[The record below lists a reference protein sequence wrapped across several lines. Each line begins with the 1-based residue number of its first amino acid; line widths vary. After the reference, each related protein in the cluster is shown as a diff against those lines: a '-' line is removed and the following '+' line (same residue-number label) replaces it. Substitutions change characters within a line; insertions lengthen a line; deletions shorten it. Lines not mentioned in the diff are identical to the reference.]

1 MNRSLFARLAVA
13 VALLA
18 LLVFAT
24 ASFQVRENEFAV
36 LTAFGKPV
44 RVVKEPGLYPR
55 APWPFQTVQRFDA
68 RLDFYEVRIS
78 EALTLDKRNVVV
90 PVFVAWRIADPLRF
104 LQAVGSAENARAK
117 FDALVTSA
125 RNSVLAAHDFRQL
138 VSTDGAALRIVA
150 IEEEITRAV
159 RAQAETIFGV
169 AIEKVGVKR
178 LSLPEANT
186 EFVFRRMQA
195 ERQQFAAKF
204 RAEGRQQADEIR
216 AQTDAKKSTLV
227 AEARRAAEE
236 IRGKAEAEAAAIYAV
251 AHGQDAEFYGFL
263 RELEVLRQT
272 VGANTTLILDTDSE
286 PFRLLRS
293 GDAPVA
299 GSSRGDSPR
308 AWAAGTPPST
318 AGGEDAAATD
328 TP

>member
-1 MNRSLFARLAVA
+1 MKSPLFARLTVG
-13 VALLA
+13 LL
-18 LLVFAT
+18 LLVLLGAAT
-24 ASFQVRENEFAV
+24 ATFQVRENEFAV

-55 APWPFQTVQRFDA
+55 LPWPFQSVQRFDA

-90 PVFVAWRIADPLRF
+90 PVFIAWRVADPLRF

-125 RNSVLAAHDFRQL
+125 RNSVLAGHEFRQL
-138 VSTDGAALRIVA
+138 VSTDGTTLRIVA
-150 IEEEITRAV
+150 MEEEITRLV
-159 RAQAETIFGV
+159 RAQAETLFGV

-227 AEARRAAEE
+227 AEARREAEE
-236 IRGKAEAEAAAIYAV
+236 IRGRAEAEAARIYAD
-251 AHGQDAEFYGFL
+251 AHGQDPEFYAFY
-263 RELEVLRQT
+263 RELQVLRQT
-272 VGANTTLILDTDSE
+272 VGNNTTLILDTDSE
-286 PFRLLRS
+286 PFRLLKERP
-293 GDAPVA
+293 APVQ
-299 GSSRGDSPR
+299 
-308 AWAAGTPPST
+308 
-318 AGGEDAAATD
+318 ATR
-328 TP
+328 

>member
-1 MNRSLFARLAVA
+1 MNTSFLARAAIGLL
-13 VALLA
+13 LLA

-24 ASFQVRENEFAV
+24 ASFQVRENEHAV

-78 EALTLDKRNVVV
+78 EALTLDKRNVIV
-90 PVFVAWRIADPLRF
+90 PVFVAWRVADPLRF

-125 RNSVLAAHDFRQL
+125 RNSVIASHDFRQL
-138 VSTDGAALRIVA
+138 VSTDGTELRIVA
-150 IEEEITRAV
+150 MEDEITKIV
-159 RAQAETIFGV
+159 RTQAEAMFGV

-195 ERQQFAAKF
+195 ERQQFAAKY

-227 AEARRAAEE
+227 AEARREAEE
-236 IRGKAEAEAAAIYAV
+236 IRGKAEAEAAGIYAT

-263 RELEVLRQT
+263 RELQVLKQT
-272 VGANTTLILDTDSE
+272 VGNNTTLILDTDSE
-286 PFRLLRS
+286 PFRLLKERP
-293 GDAPVA
+293 AP
-299 GSSRGDSPR
+299 
-308 AWAAGTPPST
+308 AAPIQ
-318 AGGEDAAATD
+318 AVR
-328 TP
+328 